1 MEGTCV
7 SGLKVAFYSSGSCSM
22 QNLDTLVAV
31 PLVKNNFAKLIRE
44 YFKLSIESCEVDVWD
59 AYTILEDGS
68 PI

>member
-44 YFKLSIESCEVDVWD
+44 YFKLSIESCEVDV
-59 AYTILEDGS
+59 
-68 PI
+68 